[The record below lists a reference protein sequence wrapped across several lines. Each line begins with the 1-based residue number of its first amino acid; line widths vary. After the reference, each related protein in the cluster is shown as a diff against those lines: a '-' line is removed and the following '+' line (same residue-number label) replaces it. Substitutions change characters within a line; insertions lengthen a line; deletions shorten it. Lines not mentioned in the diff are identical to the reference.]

1 MRLILRIFERT
12 IFVTLIVMLAI
23 VVLSS
28 TVDLARRILL
38 DIMTPPIFILQGAQ
52 LLEIIGLVLLIMI
65 GVELVETI
73 KTYFNERVVH
83 VQVVLEV
90 ALIAIARKVII
101 VDVKEFS
108 AETLMGVAAL
118 VLALSAGYYLQRKA
132 RTITNV
138 EKATEDNGFIPLSA
152 PGDSQQ
158 AEKGVF
164 SSLFDRVN

>member
-12 IFVTLIVMLAI
+12 IFVSLIVMLAI

-28 TVDLARRILL
+28 TIDLARRILL
-38 DIMTPPIFILQGAQ
+38 DVLTPPILILQGAQ

-83 VQVVLEV
+83 VQIVLEV

-108 AETLMGVAAL
+108 AETLVGVAAL
-118 VLALSAGYYLQRKA
+118 VLALSTGYYLQRKA
-132 RTITNV
+132 RTISNV
-138 EKATEDNGFIPLSA
+138 EKVTEDNGFIPLSA
-152 PGDSQQ
+152 PNDSHQT
-158 AEKGVF
+158 EKGAF
-164 SSLFDRVN
+164 SALFDRVN